1 MALGRKI
8 FNKHPEMDKYI
19 KEIKAIGINKIK
31 IECYDYK
38 FTNKLVADH
47 IFSEIGARAYIPLST
62 VIKKGVIYD
71 VDTELSEE
79 HTLKHI
85 KSEVEILEV
94 KRILKKQNND
104 YVKTPVCVL
113 TFRGQRLPE
122 KVTIHAVKCRVSQY
136 NKIIQCYNCLRY
148 GHVTTQCR
156 SSVRCGHCSGNHNY
170 KECDNREE
178 EPKCALCGN
187 GHQAISKNCEVYK
200 KQIKLK
206 EIMEFNNASYNEA
219 KRILENRP
227 YANIITTRLDLQ
239 NKKVFPDIQDHQ
251 QRTKDKEPENME
263 VNQPKKRRLHNTSV
277 ETPAIDNSI
286 KNSNNNNKTE
296 NDARKASPN
305 INKIPFKK
313 NENVNTKMTKEDNRD
328 KTKEKDVRTT
338 SIQKRGI
345 QPNPSTSEQISLNH
359 IIKRLK
365 DVFNPTNQKNN
376 QVLMAI
382 INRMERDQINLTNPK

>member
-1 MALGRKI
+1 MDSGPYGEGPDDDREQIQLGPCIGNALRI
-8 FNKHPEMDKYI
+8 
-19 KEIKAIGINKIK
+19 
-31 IECYDYK
+31 CYGEDME
-38 FTNKLVADH
+38 TESNANLNKLNSDVTPKGTINSVQESDVVSNNEMNTITNLETTRGKNSA
-47 IFSEIGARAYIPLST
+47 SEYLTGDKPSQETI
-62 VIKKGVIYD
+62 
-71 VDTELSEE
+71 
-79 HTLKHI
+79 
-85 KSEVEILEV
+85 
-94 KRILKKQNND
+94 NNN
-104 YVKTPVCVL
+104 
-113 TFRGQRLPE
+113 E
-122 KVTIHAVKCRVSQY
+122 
-136 NKIIQCYNCLRY
+136 
-148 GHVTTQCR
+148 CR

-187 GHQAISKNCEVYK
+187 GHQ
-200 KQIKLK
+200 

-251 QRTKDKEPENME
+251 QRTRDKEPENTE

-338 SIQKRGI
+338 NIQKRGI
-345 QPNPSTSEQISLNH
+345 QPNPSTPEQISLNH